1 MENVNIL
8 SASIREANPS
18 PNTRP
23 CTTRFPV
30 RIHPGSV
37 TGRRMPGPLP
47 GPGYAEGPPFQPGIV
62 APGRTAQRNT

>member
-1 MENVNIL
+1 MGKVNIL

-30 RIHPGSV
+30 RIHPSSV
-37 TGRRMPGPLP
+37 TGRRTPGAAAR
-47 GPGYAEGPPFQPGIV
+47 PGYAEGPPFQPGIV
-62 APGRTAQRNT
+62 ARGRTAQRNT